1 MHDVI
6 QRIIATEN
14 EAKTKVET
22 ARVEA
27 DRILSDARK
36 KGQDILERARQEARF
51 EAEAIVQTA
60 VEAAEQEKKT
70 RLTHA
75 VAEIEKQIHLD
86 QNSRQWAVEGVVRC
100 VSGLR

>member
-1 MHDVI
+1 MRDVI
-6 QRIIATEN
+6 QQIIATES
-14 EAKTKVET
+14 EAKTAVET

-36 KGQDILERARQEARF
+36 KGQNILERARQEAAV
-51 EAEAIVQTA
+51 EAETIVKTA
-60 VEAAEQEKKT
+60 VEAAEREKKK

-86 QNSRQWAVEGVVRC
+86 QNSRQLAVKGVVQC
-100 VSGLR
+100 VCGLR